1 MDCFIRSLLLFPYNW
16 TAWLE
21 LNGVI
26 ETSTGELEVILPL
39 LPESFMRLFFV
50 EYHYRQA
57 EASKEPERNALRV
70 ERLLEIFPSNAG
82 LWISLAVGRY
92 MQQEFDLSIEAF
104 QQAFDLDP
112 FRLEGLADYSNAL
125 FLLDK
130 GDQLAHLAHTTS
142 EWGAETAEV
151 CCVVG
156 NHFYYQSDHTRAI
169 EAFKRA
175 IRLDPTCIAAWI
187 LLGHTFL
194 EIKNSGAAGEMYR
207 RAIDLNPRDYRPWH
221 GLGKVYELLDS
232 HTFATHYYLKAAGIA
247 PFTGTIWQSLAMTYG
262 KLNRHREAVSAY
274 RRYLSCEQDLG
285 AQLATMKDILLHLQA
300 LKDSRI
306 GSCHT
311 AEQEAEDID
320 AGLTA
325 DSDCASRRAAGD
337 EPDILA
343 WHQRAVRLLFHEHQ
357 RSLAQDDNGL
367 EEERLDASA
376 SQGQAD
382 VGNLDVQ
389 TWGESIL
396 LTAKVEAGLDAH
408 FDPVPQPPT
417 DESDSSYPPRRMQ
430 VQAQPTG
437 NVDLS
442 LRYLEW
448 LLSAADRSPEVG
460 NDWPAWRRQAAV
472 LRDRLMPLARAG
484 DGSES

>member
-1 MDCFIRSLLLFPYNW
+1 MP
-16 TAWLE
+16 A
-21 LNGVI
+21 
-26 ETSTGELEVILPL
+26 
-39 LPESFMRLFFV
+39 
-50 EYHYRQA
+50 A
-57 EASKEPERNALRV
+57 A
-70 ERLLEIFPSNAG
+70 
-82 LWISLAVGRY
+82 
-92 MQQEFDLSIEAF
+92 EFDLSIEAF

-112 FRLEGLADYSNAL
+112 YRLEGLADYSNAL

-262 KLNRHREAVSAY
+262 KLKRHREAISAY

-300 LKDSRI
+300 LQDSRLSTSHM
-306 GSCHT
+306 G
-311 AEQEAEDID
+311 EQGEEDADVGAPPPALAAPASGRASGRAAEDE
-320 AGLTA
+320 A
-325 DSDCASRRAAGD
+325 DV
-337 EPDILA
+337 LA
-343 WHQRAVRLLFHEHQ
+343 WHQRAVQLLFHEYE
-357 RSLAQDDNGL
+357 RSLHQVGDGLQEEGRLSATEAQV
-367 EEERLDASA
+367 
-376 SQGQAD
+376 QAD

-389 TWGESIL
+389 TWGESVL
-396 LTAKVEAGLDAH
+396 LTAKVEAGLSAT
-408 FDPVPQPPT
+408 FDPLPQPST
-417 DESDSSYPPRRMQ
+417 DDGDSSYPPRESQ
-430 VQAQPTG
+430 VKAHPTR
-437 NVDLS
+437 NVVLS
-442 LRYLEW
+442 LRYLDW

-460 NDWPAWRRQAAV
+460 SDWPAWRSQAAA
-472 LRDRLMPLARAG
+472 LRELLMPYARTSGAT
-484 DGSES
+484 